1 MTRGGGHQ
9 GGTAGRPIASVGD
22 VRVASVNVGRP
33 VPLRVAGELVPSAIG
48 KQPVAGP
55 VAVRRTNL
63 AGDEQG
69 DKVNH
74 GGPEQAVYAY
84 AAEDAEW
91 WGAQLA
97 RELEPGTFGE
107 NLTLEAVDVS
117 GALIGERWRA
127 GTAEL
132 RVAGPRV
139 PCQKLATRIGDPG
152 FVRRFTLAL
161 RPGAYLAVTREGE
174 VQAGDELRVVHRPTH
189 DVSVALALEAL
200 LLAPRRLPEL
210 EPARPDMLPRLAAWV
225 DARTGSRAARGAA

>member
-1 MTRGGGHQ
+1 M
-9 GGTAGRPIASVGD
+9 
-22 VRVASVNVGRP
+22 RVASVNVGRP

-69 DKVNH
+69 DKINH

-84 AAEDAEW
+84 AAEDAAW
-91 WGAQLA
+91 WGAQPGAASWPLA
-97 RELEPGTFGE
+97 RSARTSAILEG
-107 NLTLEAVDVS
+107 VDVS
-117 GALIGERWRA
+117 GARIGERWRV

-139 PCQKLATRIGDPG
+139 PCQKLATRIGDAG

-161 RPGAYLAVTREGE
+161 RPGAYLAVVREGE
-174 VQAGDELRVVHRPTH
+174 VRAGDELRVVHRPAH
-189 DVSVALALEAL
+189 DVSVALALEVL
-200 LLAPRRLPEL
+200 LLAPRRIAEL
-210 EPARPDMLPRLAAWV
+210 EPARPDMLPKLAAWV
-225 DARTGSRAARGAA
+225 DERRGSRAARVAV

>member
-1 MTRGGGHQ
+1 MSPRL
-9 GGTAGRPIASVGD
+9 V
-22 VRVASVNVGRP
+22 SVNVGRP
-33 VPLRVAGELVPSAIG
+33 AGLATGRRVVPSAIV
-48 KQPVAGP
+48 KAPVTGP
-55 VAVRRTNL
+55 VAARGTNL

-84 AAEDAEW
+84 AAEDAAW

-107 NLTLEAVDVS
+107 NLTLEGVDVS
-117 GALIGERWRA
+117 GALIGERWSA

-174 VQAGDELRVVHRPTH
+174 VQARDELRVVHRPPH
-189 DVSVALALEAL
+189 GVSVALALEVL
-200 LLAPRRLPEL
+200 LLTPRRLPEL
-210 EPARPDMLPRLAAWV
+210 EPARPDMLPKLAAWV